1 MHPMFSPVRRQW
13 KLRAPLADL
22 NSPPSQRRR
31 SRGFTLIELLVVI
44 AIIGVLV
51 SFLLPAV
58 QQAREAARRSNCAS
72 NLRQLG
78 LAVNNYIETFNSF
91 PVGRSGGGAG
101 GNENWS
107 TLVDILPYVD
117 QQAVFDCVNFS
128 LNAGAD
134 ENTTVKQVWVDAFIC
149 PSDVERMP
157 DIAPKAGR
165 NNYRGSTGSSWKAD
179 ASNNGIFL
187 DATYLKIGDVRDSMS
202 KTLLFSERMRGD
214 GSNILVDPNSD
225 VFAVSFGGQAQPNVV
240 LTNCQKV
247 AIKNMTGSNDMQEY
261 SSGRVWHV
269 GQFETTRFNT
279 VGGPNSVSCARVA
292 GNGSGV
298 NSNTGGVISASSW
311 HPGGVNVVFA
321 DGSADFIADG
331 IKLDTWRALSTR
343 GGGETTN
350 DY

>member
-1 MHPMFSPVRRQW
+1 MHPMFAAVRRQW
-13 KLRAPLADL
+13 KLRAPIADL
-22 NSPPSQRRR
+22 ISSPSQRRR

-58 QQAREAARRSNCAS
+58 QQAREAARRSNCVS

-91 PVGRSGGGAG
+91 PVGRSGNGTG

-107 TLVDILPYVD
+107 TLVDILPYMD
-117 QQAVFDCVNFS
+117 QQALFDAVNFS

-134 ENTTVKQVWVDAFIC
+134 ENTTVKQVWVNAFIC

-157 DIAPKAGR
+157 DINPKAGR

-187 DATYLKIGDVRDSMS
+187 DGTYLKLGDVRDGMS
-202 KTLLFSERMRGD
+202 KTILFSERIRGD
-214 GSNILVDPNSD
+214 GTNILVDPNSD
-225 VFAVSFGGQAQPNVV
+225 VFAVTFKAKDTADAV
-240 LTNCQKV
+240 LTACKKV
-247 AIKNMTGSNDMQEY
+247 NIKDMTGSNDTQEF

-279 VGGPNSVSCARVA
+279 VGGPNTVSCARVA

-321 DGSADFIADG
+321 DGSADFIADS
-331 IKLDTWRALSTR
+331 IKLETWRALSTR
-343 GGGETTN
+343 GGGEATN